1 MNAIQKKNTGL
12 GLALAVGL
20 GLAGL
25 AAPAGEPRAAGVA
38 ETGVTTNVV
47 ANDST
52 TNAGSGTLAP
62 DVAGPEGSTNEAVSN
77 VVSTATNEA
86 LPGVS
91 APVPVPKPAPAY
103 HGADMQDAFQ
113 GAGSSRFGMSG
124 RVNKLPAKKSLK
136 KPDGAWKRSLELGL
150 TTASG
155 NSDTVRGN
163 GAASAARE
171 TDVNYLFL
179 KATGRYGESDH
190 EKDAENA
197 TGEAKFQRLLTER
210 VYAAIDGNIRHDQIA
225 DLSYRVRG
233 NLSLGRHFILSERTV
248 LSAEAGPGYVAQ
260 KKGGDREGFAAGRA
274 AQYLE
279 FLVADNLQVWESV
292 EFVQDLEDT
301 EVYFANAEVG
311 LEVVLTG
318 NLNLKFSVEDRY
330 DSQPADDK
338 ESNDL
343 LTTTALVVNF

>member
-25 AAPAGEPRAAGVA
+25 AATAGETRTTAAS
-38 ETGVTTNVV
+38 ETGVTTNAV
-47 ANDST
+47 ANDSA
-52 TNAGSGTLAP
+52 TNAVSGAAAP

-86 LPGVS
+86 LPDVT
-91 APVPVPKPAPAY
+91 APVPVPKPAPTY

-113 GAGSSRFGMSG
+113 SAGSTRFGMSG
-124 RVNKLPAKKSLK
+124 RVNKLPAKKSVK
-136 KPDGAWKRSLELGL
+136 KSDGAWKRNLELGL

-179 KATGRYGESDH
+179 KAAGRYGKSDH
-190 EKDAENA
+190 EMDAENA
-197 TGEAKFQRLLTER
+197 TGEAKFQRRLTER
-210 VYAAIDGNIRHDQIA
+210 VYAALDGNVHHDQIA
-225 DLSYRVRG
+225 DLSYRARG
-233 NLSLGRHFILSERTV
+233 SLSLGRHFIWTERTV

-260 KKGGDREGFAAGRA
+260 KKGGEQEGFAAGRA

-279 FLVADNLQVWESV
+279 FLVTDSLQIWESV
-292 EFVQDLEDT
+292 EFVQDLEDSA
-301 EVYFANAEVG
+301 VYFVNSEVG
-311 LEVVLTG
+311 LETVLVG
-318 NLNLKFSVEDRY
+318 NLGLKFSIEDRY

-343 LTTTALVVNF
+343 LTTTALALSF